1 MKCSLICTVTFK
13 TRKRCFFIRSVCE
26 IWPDFEGIFDNIEG
40 KLSAKSLQTASACF
54 WWRLWLLMLEL
65 AARQWAEVCSSQMD
79 LQWVWAKLSQ
89 ALQTKRG
96 NDGWL
101 EVKQQQQL
109 VRTACKDGTGEDV
122 FLPKGRK
129 EKPNHSGLC
138 IFWMKCVFQ
147 WVNQEIKLV
156 SILLKTETWRLLARE
171 KGVRVFHL
179 LTLSKLVLFT

>member
-1 MKCSLICTVTFK
+1 MFFYEVCLWNMARLWRHLWQYWGEIISKVAAN
-13 TRKRCFFIRSVCE
+13 CFC
-26 IWPDFEGIFDNIEG
+26 
-40 KLSAKSLQTASACF
+40 LCF
-54 WWRLWLLMLEL
+54 RWRLWLLMLEL

-101 EVKQQQQL
+101 EVKQQQQQL
-109 VRTACKDGTGEDV
+109 VRTACKAGTGEDV
-122 FLPKGRK
+122 FPPKGRK

-156 SILLKTETWRLLARE
+156 SILLKTETWRLLAGE
-171 KGVRVFHL
+171 KGVRVFLL